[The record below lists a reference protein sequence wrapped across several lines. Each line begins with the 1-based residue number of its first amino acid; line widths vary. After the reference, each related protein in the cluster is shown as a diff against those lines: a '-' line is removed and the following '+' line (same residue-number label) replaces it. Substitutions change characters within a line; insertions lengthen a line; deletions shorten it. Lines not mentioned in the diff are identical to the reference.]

1 MGWES
6 HGLEDSPVDVAR
18 YRAVDDE
25 SGNLLV
31 RAALGDEDRKG
42 DVIDPRG
49 WMVMFSRGLG
59 GGDEMGVV
67 VWVATAPWPPR
78 CPHPSPLPPSGRG
91 DGCCGRGRFGSGE
104 GGGGC
109 GARTAHRVD
118 GAVGVNESGST
129 ALTKM
134 IRSAEEYDSAMSRID
149 EIFDA
154 PVGTPEG
161 DELDLI
167 VNQVEVYEAER
178 YPIPPPDPVDAIEFR
193 IDQGR

>member
-1 MGWES
+1 MGEGDCPSIPPRFSEGEYKGVLPPRQIVSAYPQLRPHPKSGNPGIVLVVKWCGGSASNSGDLMGWES

-25 SGNLLV
+25 SRNLLV

-42 DVIDPRG
+42 DVIDPSG

-59 GGDEMGVV
+59 GGDEMGVNG
-67 VWVATAPWPPR
+67 WVATAPWPPR

-118 GAVGVNESGST
+118 GAVGVSESGST
-129 ALTKM
+129 T
-134 IRSAEEYDSAMSRID
+134 
-149 EIFDA
+149 
-154 PVGTPEG
+154 
-161 DELDLI
+161 
-167 VNQVEVYEAER
+167 
-178 YPIPPPDPVDAIEFR
+178 
-193 IDQGR
+193 